1 MYPQKASVPRKMK
14 ARAPPPPQAPQP
26 APRRIFNTA
35 KPTSLET
42 TGPPAGEAKENVLH
56 YAVDLLVTLP
66 QGFQTRTTVSG
77 SKALMDLLVDL
88 CSQYHLNPVYHTLEL
103 LSSDAQP
110 VPFKPNTLLGT
121 LDVDKVLIKEK
132 VIEEKVRRPPP
143 KVPEKTVRLVVNYH
157 RTQKAVVRVNPLVP
171 LETLIS
177 VICEKCEFDPR
188 HVILLKDN
196 TSSKELDLSQSISD
210 LGIREL
216 YVLDQSRVLHS
227 KMHSAP
233 VLNYAEP
240 TRSSSLSNS
249 ASERKSL
256 LGFIKFN
263 RRKTKTEDQRLAD
276 LDSTDD
282 KNIQNCEIDHG
293 VSSTAP
299 NTPSVNVRPS
309 RLGQS
314 QSVSNISRMSP
325 RPELKKRRAPRPPQE
340 GSALPQA
347 GPGPQEAEQVAP
359 GSPSSNQQKKRKAP
373 APPATPAL
381 STKTGDSA
389 PVVSSSR
396 GEPEGADPASCSRTN
411 EPQPVENS
419 TAEESA
425 SVPNHK
431 AEEVDDNRQSTMGAR
446 RQVPLKPRR
455 GNVRDPPQL
464 EIPPPPPYPPPC
476 LDKGCADSDTPQP
489 SDVALEHC
497 MELAPESWLRSMQE
511 SCLLQKM
518 GTQPRGLAGLEE
530 ETVSMG
536 SSSSFPDDACT
547 ASEGTAEDS
556 GIVSSPSDVVHPASP
571 EGSLRMGWQ
580 LSQGQCSGS
589 TEASCCAAPEY
600 SASDSEEGVPAWRS
614 HSRHSSD
621 FDPNQTTAGIKCD
634 QYDED
639 LDLTA
644 QLHQTL
650 ADLDADLAD
659 VEHTDLTSKSSTYS
673 MDKVGFTYPCEIPV
687 SDVDMAVPV
696 TTIDEV
702 YEDYRCSVT
711 NYEIVSSQTEETIN
725 GKYASSFKI
734 SSELENK
741 NNNAVTAAVQSPRDH
756 DNLKSIK
763 QSSSSYYTEEKCCT
777 VPVTEIQFGTQRD
790 NDFPTDRINSQIQK
804 IKTDN
809 EETPKL
815 QSVNQYEPRESHG
828 NSESLASTRR
838 QITQSKIPQSC
849 ASRVGMKTFTVVPL
863 KPALSQNQKPG
874 GSLVIGAIKIDAQGN
889 LIKPDD
895 SENRNNGSL
904 CSSNDSEESLLR
916 RAKAFWSSAEQHE
929 SDNTSRRALT
939 KTRDLGDYDSPL
951 AEPVQRQK
959 LATEAKSVNN
969 AVKEEVSTGIP
980 HSKPGGKNKL
990 LTPELMQQSLKPMLK
1005 TEVKNDLS
1013 FLKPSRRTSSQYVA
1027 SAIVKSAIRMPTA
1040 KGGSCNDELE
1050 LTQGRIT
1057 IPDSKACK
1065 SSSPVKLVFPNE
1077 NRYTYP
1083 ETNYTKHT
1091 HISAEISKTKE
1102 TKSDILALTPIQSQS
1117 FSNHKV
1123 SQYQLNK
1130 TAFEQSVSVEEKNNA
1145 SGNSNLYNEKSA
1157 VSDEE
1162 IAKTR
1167 LTESQACNSCVL
1179 QKSYRTLQLQN
1190 DASRLESSFIRPIHN
1205 PLIKQTVKEDI
1216 SELTEGDSQ
1225 PPPAEFNNLTNVNI
1239 FGPVRKFKPVT
1250 LKSIQIETS
1259 LHSTLMEAIQSG
1271 DGKERLRKITATT
1284 GETTQKKP
1292 SFVEAEN
1299 ERAALLAAIRAQ
1311 SNSSRLRKTKST
1323 AAEELGNI
1331 RKAEEGN
1338 GGPSTEAVLRP
1349 PHAPPPPPAGML
1361 KARPSGSVLRSR
1373 GSPEQ
1378 ARAALLEA
1386 IRSGSGAAHLK
1397 KVPVLSKTVLVNA
1410 RLGKVQAQLVH
1421 KD

>member
-1 MYPQKASVPRKMK
+1 FAHITPAFVTLSRKMK

-216 YVLDQSRVLHS
+216 YVLDQSR
-227 KMHSAP
+227 
-233 VLNYAEP
+233 EP

-293 VSSTAP
+293 GFILKVSSTAP

-325 RPELKKRRAPRPPQE
+325 RPELKKRRAPRPPQL
-340 GSALPQA
+340 LPDLENLKKLASSSSQT
-347 GPGPQEAEQVAP
+347 
-359 GSPSSNQQKKRKAP
+359 PSQQKKRKAP
-373 APPATPAL
+373 APPATLAL

-389 PVVSSSR
+389 PV
-396 GEPEGADPASCSRTN
+396 
-411 EPQPVENS
+411 
-419 TAEESA
+419 
-425 SVPNHK
+425 NHK

-476 LDKGCADSDTPQP
+476 LDKCFMDSAITFRKNHVDMDNKIMKKLNDYIHLPT
-489 SDVALEHC
+489 SILELDHN
-497 MELAPESWLRSMQE
+497 
-511 SCLLQKM
+511 CLVEKC
-518 GTQPRGLAGLEE
+518 
-530 ETVSMG
+530 

-580 LSQGQCSGS
+580 LSQGIMNDDLHQLRDKESGWPCQNWKL
-589 TEASCCAAPEY
+589 TVHFPT
-600 SASDSEEGVPAWRS
+600 
-614 HSRHSSD
+614 HRHSSD

-1040 KGGSCNDELE
+1040 KGGSF
-1050 LTQGRIT
+1050 
-1057 IPDSKACK
+1057 
-1065 SSSPVKLVFPNE
+1065 KLVFPNE

-1167 LTESQACNSCVL
+1167 LTESQ
-1179 QKSYRTLQLQN
+1179 KSYRTLQLQN

-1225 PPPAEFNNLTNVNI
+1225 RPPAEFNNLTNVNI

-1349 PHAPPPPPAGML
+1349 PHAPPPPPPPPPAGML

-1397 KVPVLSKTVLVNA
+1397 KV
-1410 RLGKVQAQLVH
+1410 R
-1421 KD
+1421 DIC

>member
-1 MYPQKASVPRKMK
+1 MESTANTSTKPPTGKMK

-157 RTQKAVVRVNPLVP
+157 RTQKAV
-171 LETLIS
+171 
-177 VICEKCEFDPR
+177 
-188 HVILLKDN
+188 DN

-373 APPATPAL
+373 APPATLAL

-431 AEEVDDNRQSTMGAR
+431 AEEVDDNRQSTMA
-446 RQVPLKPRR
+446 
-455 GNVRDPPQL
+455 
-464 EIPPPPPYPPPC
+464 
-476 LDKGCADSDTPQP
+476 
-489 SDVALEHC
+489 
-497 MELAPESWLRSMQE
+497 WLRSMQE

-1225 PPPAEFNNLTNVNI
+1225 RPPAEFNNLTNVNI

-1349 PHAPPPPPAGML
+1349 PHAPPPPPPPPPAGML

-1397 KVPVLSKTVLVNA
+1397 KRGAWRTMNLWLKF
-1410 RLGKVQAQLVH
+1410 KHQ
-1421 KD
+1421 

>member
-1 MYPQKASVPRKMK
+1 FSNLSRKMK

-35 KPTSLET
+35 KPTSLEI

-196 TSSKELDLSQSISD
+196 TSNKELDLSQSISD

-240 TRSSSLSNS
+240 TRSSSLTNS

-263 RRKTKTEDQRLAD
+263 RRKTTEDQRSAD

-293 VSSTAP
+293 LPFLFVTARRSKITFFFSFSVCFQVSSTAP

-373 APPATPAL
+373 APPATPEL
-381 STKTGDSA
+381 STKT
-389 PVVSSSR
+389 
-396 GEPEGADPASCSRTN
+396 EP
-411 EPQPVENS
+411 
-419 TAEESA
+419 A

-476 LDKGCADSDTPQP
+476 LAKGCADSDTPQP

-497 MELAPESWLRSMQE
+497 MELAPECRSPPLAAVCPSLEAGVPAVLSATVSHGPELPVPLFTLPSHTTLMTPSPFYTSSLSAQSMDPLQGPLRPGFSSDDIFQFRKNHVDMNKYLENVACFLTLIKLPQ
-511 SCLLQKM
+511 
-518 GTQPRGLAGLEE
+518 GLAGLEE

-536 SSSSFPDDACT
+536 SSSSSFPDNACT

-556 GIVSSPSDVVHPASP
+556 GIVSSPSDIVHLASP
-571 EGSLRMGWQ
+571 DGSLRMGRQ
-580 LSQGQCSGS
+580 LSQDQCSGS

-600 SASDSEEGVPAWRS
+600 SASDNVASQTWGMQWLYVFIFPT
-614 HSRHSSD
+614 HRHSSD

-659 VEHTDLTSKSSTYS
+659 VEHTDPTSKSSTYS
-673 MDKVGFTYPCEIPV
+673 MDKVGFTYPGEIPV

-734 SSELENK
+734 SSDLENK

-790 NDFPTDRINSQIQK
+790 NDSPTDRINSQIQK
-804 IKTDN
+804 IKTDK

-828 NSESLASTRR
+828 NSDFLASTRR
-838 QITQSKIPQSC
+838 QITQSKISQSC

-889 LIKPDD
+889 LVKPDD

-904 CSSNDSEESLLR
+904 CSSSDSEESLLR
-916 RAKAFWSSAEQHE
+916 RAKAFWSSAEQHD
-929 SDNTSRRALT
+929 SDNTSRRALA

-951 AEPVQRQK
+951 TEPVQRQK
-959 LATEAKSVNN
+959 LAAEAKSVKIN
-969 AVKEEVSTGIP
+969 AVKEEVSTSIP
-980 HSKPGGKNKL
+980 HSKPGGKNEL

-1027 SAIVKSAIRMPTA
+1027 SAIVKSAVRMPTA
-1040 KGGSCNDELE
+1040 KGGSF
-1050 LTQGRIT
+1050 
-1057 IPDSKACK
+1057 
-1065 SSSPVKLVFPNE
+1065 KLVFPNE
-1077 NRYTYP
+1077 NAYAYP

-1091 HISAEISKTKE
+1091 HVSAEISKTKE
-1102 TKSDILALTPIQSQS
+1102 TKSDILAATPIQSQS

-1145 SGNSNLYNEKSA
+1145 K
-1157 VSDEE
+1157 
-1162 IAKTR
+1162 
-1167 LTESQACNSCVL
+1167 LTEA
-1179 QKSYRTLQLQN
+1179 
-1190 DASRLESSFIRPIHN
+1190 
-1205 PLIKQTVKEDI
+1205 
-1216 SELTEGDSQ
+1216 DSQ

-1259 LHSTLMEAIQSG
+1259 FHSTLMEAIQSG
-1271 DGKERLRKITATT
+1271 DGKERLRKITART

-1338 GGPSTEAVLRP
+1338 SGPNTEAVLRP
-1349 PHAPPPPPAGML
+1349 PHAPPPPPLPPADML
-1361 KARPSGSVLRSR
+1361 KARPSDSVLRSHE
-1373 GSPEQ
+1373 SPEQ

-1397 KVPVLSKTVLVNA
+1397 KVQDICAASHPLDSGFT
-1410 RLGKVQAQLVH
+1410 R
-1421 KD
+1421 